1 MDSIILLVAMIAV
14 FYFLI
19 IRPENKRKK
28 QAENMRN
35 SLKKGERITTIGGLV
50 GRIVQVNDATVV
62 FETSEDRVRIEV
74 AKWGIQSAES
84 MEQAAA
90 PKAKKADKAEA
101 APAEVKK
108 EEIIDFSKVEIE
120 PLFAD
125 QVDFDTFSKS
135 DFRAVK
141 IKACEAV
148 KKSKKLLQF
157 VLDDGT
163 GEDRIIL
170 SGIHEYY
177 EPEELVGK
185 TAIAIVNLPPRKM
198 MGIDSCGML
207 ISAVHHEN
215 GEEKLHLLMVDPH
228 IPAGAKLC

>member
-74 AKWGIQSAES
+74 AKCAES

-90 PKAKKADKAEA
+90 PTATTADKAE
-101 APAEVKK
+101 KK
-108 EEIIDFSKVEIE
+108 
-120 PLFAD
+120 A
-125 QVDFDTFSKS
+125 
-135 DFRAVK
+135 
-141 IKACEAV
+141 
-148 KKSKKLLQF
+148 
-157 VLDDGT
+157 
-163 GEDRIIL
+163 
-170 SGIHEYY
+170 
-177 EPEELVGK
+177 
-185 TAIAIVNLPPRKM
+185 
-198 MGIDSCGML
+198 
-207 ISAVHHEN
+207 
-215 GEEKLHLLMVDPH
+215 EEKPQTEEEAKTVALPVEDKAEKAEKSEDKPSYDPE
-228 IPAGAKLC
+228 IK

>member
-90 PKAKKADKAEA
+90 PKAKKAEEKPQTEEEAKTVALPVEDKAEK
-101 APAEVKK
+101 AEKSEDK
-108 EEIIDFSKVEIE
+108 PSYDPEIK
-120 PLFAD
+120 
-125 QVDFDTFSKS
+125 
-135 DFRAVK
+135 
-141 IKACEAV
+141 
-148 KKSKKLLQF
+148 
-157 VLDDGT
+157 
-163 GEDRIIL
+163 
-170 SGIHEYY
+170 
-177 EPEELVGK
+177 
-185 TAIAIVNLPPRKM
+185 
-198 MGIDSCGML
+198 
-207 ISAVHHEN
+207 
-215 GEEKLHLLMVDPH
+215 
-228 IPAGAKLC
+228 

>member
-90 PKAKKADKAEA
+90 PKAKKAEEEAKTVALPIEDKAEK
-101 APAEVKK
+101 AEKSEDK
-108 EEIIDFSKVEIE
+108 PSYDPEIK
-120 PLFAD
+120 
-125 QVDFDTFSKS
+125 
-135 DFRAVK
+135 
-141 IKACEAV
+141 
-148 KKSKKLLQF
+148 
-157 VLDDGT
+157 
-163 GEDRIIL
+163 
-170 SGIHEYY
+170 
-177 EPEELVGK
+177 
-185 TAIAIVNLPPRKM
+185 
-198 MGIDSCGML
+198 
-207 ISAVHHEN
+207 
-215 GEEKLHLLMVDPH
+215 
-228 IPAGAKLC
+228 

>member
-84 MEQAAA
+84 MEQAEEK
-90 PKAKKADKAEA
+90 PQTEEEAKTVALPIEDKADKAEK
-101 APAEVKK
+101 AEDKPSYDP
-108 EEIIDFSKVEIE
+108 EIK
-120 PLFAD
+120 
-125 QVDFDTFSKS
+125 
-135 DFRAVK
+135 
-141 IKACEAV
+141 
-148 KKSKKLLQF
+148 
-157 VLDDGT
+157 
-163 GEDRIIL
+163 
-170 SGIHEYY
+170 
-177 EPEELVGK
+177 
-185 TAIAIVNLPPRKM
+185 
-198 MGIDSCGML
+198 
-207 ISAVHHEN
+207 
-215 GEEKLHLLMVDPH
+215 
-228 IPAGAKLC
+228 

>member
-35 SLKKGERITTIGGLV
+35 SLKKGEHITTIGGLV

-90 PKAKKADKAEA
+90 PKAKKAEEKPQTEEEAKTVALPIEDKAEK
-101 APAEVKK
+101 AEKSEDK
-108 EEIIDFSKVEIE
+108 PSYDPEIK
-120 PLFAD
+120 
-125 QVDFDTFSKS
+125 
-135 DFRAVK
+135 
-141 IKACEAV
+141 
-148 KKSKKLLQF
+148 
-157 VLDDGT
+157 
-163 GEDRIIL
+163 
-170 SGIHEYY
+170 
-177 EPEELVGK
+177 
-185 TAIAIVNLPPRKM
+185 
-198 MGIDSCGML
+198 
-207 ISAVHHEN
+207 
-215 GEEKLHLLMVDPH
+215 
-228 IPAGAKLC
+228 

>member
-90 PKAKKADKAEA
+90 SKATKKADKAE
-101 APAEVKK
+101 KK
-108 EEIIDFSKVEIE
+108 
-120 PLFAD
+120 A
-125 QVDFDTFSKS
+125 
-135 DFRAVK
+135 
-141 IKACEAV
+141 
-148 KKSKKLLQF
+148 
-157 VLDDGT
+157 
-163 GEDRIIL
+163 
-170 SGIHEYY
+170 
-177 EPEELVGK
+177 
-185 TAIAIVNLPPRKM
+185 
-198 MGIDSCGML
+198 
-207 ISAVHHEN
+207 
-215 GEEKLHLLMVDPH
+215 EEKPQTEEAAKTVALPIEDKAEKAEKTEDKPSYDPE
-228 IPAGAKLC
+228 IK

>member
-90 PKAKKADKAEA
+90 PKAKKADKADK
-101 APAEVKK
+101 AEKK
-108 EEIIDFSKVEIE
+108 
-120 PLFAD
+120 A
-125 QVDFDTFSKS
+125 
-135 DFRAVK
+135 
-141 IKACEAV
+141 
-148 KKSKKLLQF
+148 
-157 VLDDGT
+157 
-163 GEDRIIL
+163 
-170 SGIHEYY
+170 
-177 EPEELVGK
+177 
-185 TAIAIVNLPPRKM
+185 
-198 MGIDSCGML
+198 
-207 ISAVHHEN
+207 
-215 GEEKLHLLMVDPH
+215 EEKPQTEEEAKTVALPIEDKAEKAEKSEDKPSYDPE
-228 IPAGAKLC
+228 IK

>member
-35 SLKKGERITTIGGLV
+35 SLKKGERITTV

-90 PKAKKADKAEA
+90 PKAKKADKAE
-101 APAEVKK
+101 KK
-108 EEIIDFSKVEIE
+108 
-120 PLFAD
+120 A
-125 QVDFDTFSKS
+125 
-135 DFRAVK
+135 
-141 IKACEAV
+141 
-148 KKSKKLLQF
+148 
-157 VLDDGT
+157 
-163 GEDRIIL
+163 
-170 SGIHEYY
+170 
-177 EPEELVGK
+177 
-185 TAIAIVNLPPRKM
+185 
-198 MGIDSCGML
+198 
-207 ISAVHHEN
+207 
-215 GEEKLHLLMVDPH
+215 EEKPQTEEEAKTVALPVEDKAEKAEKSEDKPSYDPE
-228 IPAGAKLC
+228 IK